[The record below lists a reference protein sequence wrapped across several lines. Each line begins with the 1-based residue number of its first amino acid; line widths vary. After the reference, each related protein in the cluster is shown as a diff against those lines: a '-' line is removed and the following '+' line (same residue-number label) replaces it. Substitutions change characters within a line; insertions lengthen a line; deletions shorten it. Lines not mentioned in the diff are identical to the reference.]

1 MRLRARGDM
10 RRVLAKTYGRAA
22 RVRCT
27 VAPALVRLL
36 PDLMRSSAIRL
47 ADNHVFRFN
56 LPLRPFQG
64 YQPTGR
70 LEETAKRT
78 QSSPGTIAS
87 VADAVLVNASTTKD
101 GICFKEKQARYLAR
115 QTFFYSA
122 RQTFLHCCLA
132 ASAAAKRV
140 DATPEVAHIECSRPQ
155 RQNRYDKYGNDRKR
169 RLVTFHDSAP
179 RVENTTRFGVTVCQ

>member
-1 MRLRARGDM
+1 MRWRARGETAPGPCKN
-10 RRVLAKTYGRAA
+10 VWAGSPCPVHCSSGA
-22 RVRCT
+22 CT
-27 VAPALVRLL
+27 ASS
-36 PDLMRSSAIRL
+36 DLMRSSAIRL

-115 QTFFYSA
+115 QTF
-122 RQTFLHCCLA
+122 LHCCLA

-140 DATPEVAHIECSRPQ
+140 DATPESRTSSVPDLNAKIATTSTETTENDGLLHFIIQ
-155 RQNRYDKYGNDRKR
+155 PLKSKTRQD
-169 RLVTFHDSAP
+169 L
-179 RVENTTRFGVTVCQ
+179 E